1 MSYNFPL
8 PSSVRMCLWMLV
20 SVLPALISVRFT
32 ARRKTNVWMWPVSGC
47 TEMRA
52 DGPGC
57 IHQPRATCPSQ
68 PFGRKGQWLKYSI
81 DKLDFKHLHND
92 IDQDNDGVSVLNF
105 AIEMRLLTGDAYR
118 DINNINVNLILIL
131 VCLMTFEW
139 HHNVIT
145 ITIEMYFIFVSLK
158 HKIK

>member
-1 MSYNFPL
+1 M
-8 PSSVRMCLWMLV
+8 
-20 SVLPALISVRFT
+20 
-32 ARRKTNVWMWPVSGC
+32 
-47 TEMRA
+47 
-52 DGPGC
+52 
-57 IHQPRATCPSQ
+57 
-68 PFGRKGQWLKYSI
+68 KYSI